1 MSSCD
6 SHFTHRQ
13 GSGRARGAAH
23 DLTSARARAAHGA
36 RRTRPSDQAR
46 AGPAAPRLHATTRA
60 YCSGWKANCAGYAT
74 TGGATTRG
82 IGSGWATTGGG
93 DGLHGACWSVSSPSA
108 ACTVRWSRVGGAYC
122 CCGGRTSDVT
132 CSHVRDLSAREVA
145 GYPNQQSCQV
155 GARRQRNRRACGG
168 VGARWRGA
176 RAAAG
181 GGRRHTAQAAAD
193 GASLRL
199 VLPTRCSG
207 RRRRHDHRHG
217 MEAGGVE
224 PEVHLHAHISKRG
237 ELGVQARRCR
247 AA

>member
-1 MSSCD
+1 MT
-6 SHFTHRQ
+6 FTLTHRRGQ
-13 GSGRARGAAH
+13 RRARAARRAR
-23 DLTSARARAAHGA
+23 LQTSARARAAHGA
-36 RRTRPSDQAR
+36 PCAAPIPPIRRAQERP
-46 AGPAAPRLHATTRA
+46 PRLHATTRA
-60 YCSGWKANCAGYAT
+60 YCSGWNANCAGYAT

-145 GYPNQQSCQV
+145 GYPNQKSGQV

-181 GGRRHTAQAAAD
+181 DGRRRTAQAAAD

-199 VLPTRCSG
+199 VLPTRRGG

-217 MEAGGVE
+217 VEAGGVE
-224 PEVHLHAHISKRG
+224 PEVHLHARHSKP
-237 ELGVQARRCR
+237 RRAGR
-247 AA
+247 AGAQMPPW